1 MKRRRVDVVHLLARR
16 ITQGY
21 QEYLV
26 HCHPTWNVEALP
38 AKKLPGK
45 AGAALEP
52 GRIAAAFDAVWH
64 EELGLNEAPAWRKIL
79 EPVTVELVS
88 PRTGTITEY
97 RIVPVVAPVDRREL
111 KAAQARLDGA
121 SWRRRGDLDGK
132 DGVSPT
138 ARLALDRLHTRPAAV
153 EVPPRD
159 ANWTRRLLWARE
171 HDNRDHLGELL
182 GEMTPW
188 LLAQLRKCPET
199 RCLFDNNADAD
210 EAVADG
216 LLNVLLHLDD
226 FVETA
231 SAGAWVW
238 AITYNAAMTLLRK
251 RSRRQTV
258 SLHVGD
264 DGELRPVT
272 ADERDLLEQVA
283 EGERRAGQLA
293 LMEEILAQAHPLHRL
308 AWELRFHDELQF
320 NEIAA
325 RLAENQNTVAGWIR
339 RLNLRMEAAAR
350 RAR

>member
-1 MKRRRVDVVHLLARR
+1 MKRRRVDVVHVLARR

-26 HCHPTWNVEALP
+26 HAHPTWNVQALP
-38 AKKLPGK
+38 AKKLPGS
-45 AGAALEP
+45 AGAALDP
-52 GRIAAAFDAVWH
+52 ARVAAAFDAVWH

-79 EPVTVELVS
+79 EPVALEMAS
-88 PRTGTITEY
+88 PRTGTVTEY

-111 KAAQARLDGA
+111 KTAQARLGGS
-121 SWRRRGDLDGK
+121 SWQRRGDLAGQGD
-132 DGVSPT
+132 VSPT
-138 ARLALDRLHTRPAAV
+138 ARLALERLLALPATA
-153 EVPPRD
+153 EPPPRD

-171 HDNRDHLGELL
+171 RDNRDHLGALL
-182 GEMTPW
+182 GEMSPW

-238 AITYNAAMTLLRK
+238 AITYNAAMTLLR
-251 RSRRQTV
+251 RRGRRQTV
-258 SLHVGD
+258 SLYVGD
-264 DGELRPVT
+264 EGEMRPVT
-272 ADERDLLEQVA
+272 ADDRDLLDQIA
-283 EGERRAGQLA
+283 EDERRAGQLA
-293 LMEEILAQAHPLHRL
+293 LLGEILAQADPRHRE
-308 AWELRFHDELQF
+308 AWEMRFNDDLQF

-325 RLAENQNTVAGWIR
+325 RLGENQNTVAGWIR
-339 RLNLRMEAAAR
+339 RLSLRMEAAAR